1 MRNIKRVMG
10 PKKTYRVTNL
20 KINIGKEW
28 NEHIFLITSVNN
40 YLIIEVLWKIFY
52 IIKLKIRRRSYFG
65 QFNPTQR
72 TSNPSF
78 K

>member
-1 MRNIKRVMG
+1 M
-10 PKKTYRVTNL
+10 
-20 KINIGKEW
+20 NIGKTMKEY
-28 NEHIFLITSVNN
+28 IFLITSVNN

-72 TSNPSF
+72 TSNPGF
-78 K
+78 KQTIDG